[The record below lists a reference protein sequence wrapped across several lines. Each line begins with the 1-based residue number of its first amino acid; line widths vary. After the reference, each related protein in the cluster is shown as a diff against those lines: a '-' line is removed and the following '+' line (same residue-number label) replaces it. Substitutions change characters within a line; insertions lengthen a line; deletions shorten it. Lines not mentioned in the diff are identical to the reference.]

1 MAKMESGSGSDTGL
15 IALLIQIN
23 KALHRRTSEEL
34 LGMRLKPFLLLGYV
48 RDRGAVSQQELETG
62 LLMDANSVVLLLN
75 ETEAAGFSVRRRDPA
90 DRRRHMVELTDA
102 GRVAVERAEKA
113 REGIEDE
120 VLSDLSVDERKALR
134 KLLKRVLE
142 GLLQGPR
149 RIPLAGLARRILS
162 RRSLRRLSVGKP
174 TKRYLPLGVA
184 ATGLHSPVCVARG
197 RALVKPLHDHC
208 HPLHPTKSSISRGP
222 RSRSLV
228 D

>member
-34 LGMRLKPFLLLGYV
+34 LGMRLKSFLMLGYV

-90 DRRRHMVELTDA
+90 DRRRHMVDLTA
-102 GRVAVERAEKA
+102 GGRVAVERAERA

-120 VLSDLSVDERKALR
+120 VQSDLSPEERKALR
-134 KLLKRVLE
+134 KLLRRVLD
-142 GLLQGPR
+142 GLLQPA
-149 RIPLAGLARRILS
+149 PDTAKL
-162 RRSLRRLSVGKP
+162 
-174 TKRYLPLGVA
+174 
-184 ATGLHSPVCVARG
+184 
-197 RALVKPLHDHC
+197 
-208 HPLHPTKSSISRGP
+208 
-222 RSRSLV
+222 
-228 D
+228 

>member
-15 IALLIQIN
+15 IALLVQIN

-34 LGMRLKPFLLLGYV
+34 LGMRLKSFLLLGYV

-90 DRRRHMVELTDA
+90 DRRRHMVELTAA

-120 VLSDLSVDERKALR
+120 VLSDLSPEERKTLR
-134 KLLKRVLE
+134 KLLRRVLD
-142 GLLQGPR
+142 GLL
-149 RIPLAGLARRILS
+149 
-162 RRSLRRLSVGKP
+162 
-174 TKRYLPLGVA
+174 LPAPDTANL
-184 ATGLHSPVCVARG
+184 
-197 RALVKPLHDHC
+197 
-208 HPLHPTKSSISRGP
+208 
-222 RSRSLV
+222 
-228 D
+228 